1 MTWTKTTTEFP
12 DNCAEAGLS
21 DAAYRTH
28 HEAISYIC
36 AQENTA
42 CTIKKAT
49 MRRWAGSDRAQSAAD
64 ELVSASW
71 WIDHGTY
78 WEIVHHAEV
87 IRSSLTYQINKRE
100 GDKERK
106 HRERLHKAGD
116 HSLCKHPVTEDVT
129 RDGASES
136 HPESR
141 TALSNYLP
149 STNEGSAD
157 QDEQIDYETGEVL
170 PSAAAPSPIP
180 ESDSS
185 AQQDRNRCPA
195 PGCTAYLGM
204 RERVVGFCKDHEHLR
219 VA

>member
-36 AQENTA
+36 AQENMT

-49 MRRWAGSDRAQSAAD
+49 MRRWAGSDRAQAGVD
-64 ELVSASW
+64 QLVEIGW

-78 WEIVHHAEV
+78 WEILHHAEV

-106 HRERLHKAGD
+106 HRERLHKQGD
-116 HSLCKHPVTEDVT
+116 HSLCKHPPVTEDVT

-149 STNEGSAD
+149 STNKGSSE
-157 QDEQIDYETGEVL
+157 DEQIDLVTGEVL
-170 PSAAAPSPIP
+170 SAAPSPIP

-185 AQQDRNRCPA
+185 APQDRNRCPA
-195 PGCTAYLGM
+195 PGCNAYM
-204 RERVVGFCKDHEHLR
+204 SMKERVAGYCKDHDQR
-219 VA
+219 AA